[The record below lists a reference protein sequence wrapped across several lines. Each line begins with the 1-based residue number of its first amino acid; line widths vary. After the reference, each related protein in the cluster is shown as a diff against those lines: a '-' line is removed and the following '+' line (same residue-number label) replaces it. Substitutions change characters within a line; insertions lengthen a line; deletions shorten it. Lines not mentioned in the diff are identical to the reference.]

1 MALIDP
7 PVYRFENQRMLRIG
21 LTGGIGSGK
30 STVAR
35 MFEVL
40 DIPVYNADQRAK
52 GLMEKDP
59 PLKIALL
66 KHFGKEVFQDGH
78 LNSQYLADRV
88 FQNPEQL
95 DLLNSLVHPVTLAD
109 ARHWMSQQDKP
120 FVLFEAALL
129 FESGAQEFLD
139 LVIGVSAPW
148 NLRLQRTM
156 QRDQMKRDQVIARM
170 NRQVNEE
177 IKMRLC
183 DAVLY
188 NDEQQALLPQVL
200 SLHARLLKQASS
212 N

>member
-1 MALIDP
+1 
-7 PVYRFENQRMLRIG
+7 MLRIG

-40 DIPVYNADQRAK
+40 DIPVYNADQHAK
-52 GLMEKDP
+52 ELMEMDP
-59 PLKIALL
+59 QLKTALL
-66 KHFGKEVFQDGH
+66 EHFGHEVFQNNH
-78 LNSQYLADRV
+78 LNRTYLAERV

-109 ARHWMSQQDKP
+109 ARHWIDRQDKP

-139 LVIGVSAPW
+139 LIIGVSAPW

-156 QRDQMKRDQVIARM
+156 HRDQMTREQVMARM
-170 NRQVNEE
+170 NRQINEE
-177 IKMRLC
+177 IKIRLC
-183 DAVLY
+183 DVVLH

-200 SLHARLLKQASS
+200 SLHAELLKRASS

>member
-7 PVYRFENQRMLRIG
+7 HVYRFENQRMLRIG

-139 LVIGVSAPW
+139 AYEGLVRVVSEGYVREGKRYATVAVGCTGGKHRSVAMAE
-148 NLRLQRTM
+148 NLAAQLVMAGMETTVM
-156 QRDQMKRDQVIARM
+156 HRDLGR
-170 NRQVNEE
+170 E
-177 IKMRLC
+177 
-183 DAVLY
+183 
-188 NDEQQALLPQVL
+188 
-200 SLHARLLKQASS
+200 
-212 N
+212 

>member
-1 MALIDP
+1 
-7 PVYRFENQRMLRIG
+7 MLRIG

-40 DIPVYNADQRAK
+40 DIPVYNADQQAK
-52 GLMEKDP
+52 ELMEKDP
-59 PLKIALL
+59 QLKTALL
-66 KHFGKEVFQDGH
+66 EHFGQEVFQNGH
-78 LNSQYLADRV
+78 LNRKYLADRV

-109 ARHWMSQQDKP
+109 ARNWMDRQDKP

-156 QRDQMKRDQVIARM
+156 HRDQMNREQVIARM
-170 NRQVNEE
+170 NRQVKEE
-177 IKMRLC
+177 IKIRLC
-183 DAVLY
+183 DVVLH

-200 SLHARLLKQASS
+200 SLHAELVKRASS